1 MYPDLTGRF
10 SRLAGRADLL
20 SRPYA
25 ARIGITLLAA
35 AGLAL
40 MLAAAYQMIAYIRVP
55 VDLLSF
61 SESSFVNDILKFRLG
76 TPIYTP
82 PADNSAYPYM
92 PGAPI
97 LTYLIAALLG
107 QPDSIPVYR
116 AVQFAYVILAAI
128 MALRVSDLLARK
140 LLTEEEYRHRPLW
153 LIAWLP
159 FLFLVA
165 IDDRFN
171 AFNYS
176 LHNDGLALLVTVTC
190 FWLLLHHSN
199 GPRGWHL
206 LAMMLL
212 PTLGFV
218 VKQSLLIWIGIFP
231 AYLLVSGK
239 ASLRQS
245 LLVLLGAGFLAGG
258 VIAFCYTLW
267 GENYVWWIFTALG
280 DKEIAPA
287 RSLMNLLR
295 AGAYAAFGLF
305 AGYVLV
311 LRRPARDVVTLW
323 LIWSALFG
331 MQAYTS
337 GIGWNV
343 NHLGPGVVLATSWF
357 LVAIARLWPK
367 ADIST
372 RAGAEHGMAWWQHI
386 AQQLGAAAIV
396 LFVFAGALGAIR
408 PPVNPIPADL
418 ERYIAD
424 IEAEFED
431 LPAEQVLL
439 DSGTWVYL
447 EEGVVMKDRA
457 WAVSLH
463 NGENQ
468 PINHILLR
476 ETIDRIQDKTY
487 ARILAHELD
496 TPENWYDYH
505 DRGSGVKAAIFD
517 NYQVVRRIPAVKGIN
532 AWSSISLVSEILV
545 LEPNQN

>member
-1 MYPDLTGRF
+1 
-10 SRLAGRADLL
+10 
-20 SRPYA
+20 
-25 ARIGITLLAA
+25 
-35 AGLAL
+35 

-61 SESSFVNDILKFRLG
+61 SESSFVNDILKFQSG
-76 TPIYTP
+76 TSIYTP
-82 PADNSAYPYM
+82 PTDNNAYPYM

-97 LTYLIAALLG
+97 LTYLIATLFG
-107 QPDSIPVYR
+107 QPDSIPLYR
-116 AVQFAYVILAAI
+116 AIQFSYVILAVI
-128 MALRVSDLLARK
+128 MAVSIADLLARK
-140 LLTEEEYRHRPLW
+140 LLTQEEYRHRPLW
-153 LIAWLP
+153 LVAWLP
-159 FLFLVA
+159 FLFLAA

-176 LHNDGLALLVTVTC
+176 LHNDGLALLVSIAA
-190 FWLLLHHSN
+190 FWVMVRHSN
-199 GPRGWHL
+199 HPRSWHL
-206 LAMMLL
+206 VAMVVL
-212 PTLGFV
+212 PTMGFL

-231 AYLLVSGK
+231 VYLLAAGK

-245 LLVLLGAGFLAGG
+245 VLVLLGAGFLAGG
-258 VIAFCYTLW
+258 VIGLCYALW
-267 GENYVWWIFTALG
+267 GENYVWWIFAALG

-295 AGAYAAFGLF
+295 AGAYAAFGLM

-311 LRRPARDVVTLW
+311 LRRPARDVATLW
-323 LIWSALFG
+323 LIWLALFG
-331 MQAYTS
+331 LEAYTS

-367 ADIST
+367 VEPAV
-372 RAGAEHGMAWWQHI
+372 RVGAEREIAWWQPI
-386 AQQLGAAAIV
+386 AQQLCAAAIV
-396 LFVFAGALGAIR
+396 LFVFAGALGTIR
-408 PPVNPIPADL
+408 PPINPVPADL
-418 ERYIAD
+418 HRYIAD

-431 LPAEQVLL
+431 LPAERVLL

-447 EEGVVMKDRA
+447 EDGVVMKDRA

-468 PINHILLR
+468 PINHALLR
-476 ETIDRIQDKTY
+476 ETIERIERQSY

-505 DRGSGVKAAIFD
+505 DRGSGVKDAIFD

-545 LEPNQN
+545 LEPNQD

>member
-1 MYPDLTGRF
+1 
-10 SRLAGRADLL
+10 
-20 SRPYA
+20 
-25 ARIGITLLAA
+25 
-35 AGLAL
+35 
-40 MLAAAYQMIAYIRVP
+40 
-55 VDLLSF
+55 
-61 SESSFVNDILKFRLG
+61 
-76 TPIYTP
+76 
-82 PADNSAYPYM
+82 
-92 PGAPI
+92 
-97 LTYLIAALLG
+97 
-107 QPDSIPVYR
+107 
-116 AVQFAYVILAAI
+116 
-128 MALRVSDLLARK
+128 
-140 LLTEEEYRHRPLW
+140 
-153 LIAWLP
+153 
-159 FLFLVA
+159 
-165 IDDRFN
+165 
-171 AFNYS
+171 
-176 LHNDGLALLVTVTC
+176 
-190 FWLLLHHSN
+190 
-199 GPRGWHL
+199 
-206 LAMMLL
+206 
-212 PTLGFV
+212 
-218 VKQSLLIWIGIFP
+218 
-231 AYLLVSGK
+231 
-239 ASLRQS
+239 
-245 LLVLLGAGFLAGG
+245 
-258 VIAFCYTLW
+258 
-267 GENYVWWIFTALG
+267 VWWIFTALG

-396 LFVFAGALGAIR
+396 LFVFAGAQGAIR

-457 WAVSLH
+457 WRSRSITVRTNRSTTSCCARPLTGFRTRRMPESWLTNWIRRKTGMTIMTGGRVSR
-463 NGENQ
+463 Q
-468 PINHILLR
+468 R
-476 ETIDRIQDKTY
+476 
-487 ARILAHELD
+487 
-496 TPENWYDYH
+496 
-505 DRGSGVKAAIFD
+505 F
-517 NYQVVRRIPAVKGIN
+517 
-532 AWSSISLVSEILV
+532 SITTRLSVGYR
-545 LEPNQN
+545 Q